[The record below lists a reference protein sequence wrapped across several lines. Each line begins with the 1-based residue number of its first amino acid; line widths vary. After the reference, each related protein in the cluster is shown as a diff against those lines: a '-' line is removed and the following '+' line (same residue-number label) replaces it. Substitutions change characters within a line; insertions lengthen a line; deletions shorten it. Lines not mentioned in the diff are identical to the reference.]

1 MIKLVN
7 LLPEKFASKA
17 QQKYMF
23 ANKPE
28 AAKKLAS
35 KMTKQDYE
43 DLPDTA
49 DADLDEDLKKWF
61 DQNKGKGWI
70 DCNTCK
76 RNPKTGR
83 RIKCKACAKDKDR
96 KKYPDCRPTPSKCDD
111 PGRGKSWGKKSES
124 AIEEKKKP
132 KRDACYYKVKR
143 RYKVWPSVYASGALV
158 QCRKKGAKNWGNK

>member
-49 DADLDEDLKKWF
+49 DADLDEDLKKM
-61 DQNKGKGWI
+61 
-70 DCNTCK
+70 
-76 RNPKTGR
+76 
-83 RIKCKACAKDKDR
+83 
-96 KKYPDCRPTPSKCDD
+96 
-111 PGRGKSWGKKSES
+111 
-124 AIEEKKKP
+124 
-132 KRDACYYKVKR
+132 V
-143 RYKVWPSVYASGALV
+143 
-158 QCRKKGAKNWGNK
+158 